1 MCRMFAYIGSS
12 NEELLRLYSALK
24 KAAENDPIAKKLRVG
39 FESHADGW
47 GYVIAGEDGS
57 LHHYRTSKPIYNDLH
72 RIPEMVGGF
81 SAIFHVRKASDK
93 TTIRPAFA
101 HPLLE
106 DNENELLFFAHNG
119 SLEKEPL
126 AKALGFAGITIDSEL
141 AAKLYARDGTKC
153 MRLLEKNT
161 KSALNLLIMHINRKT
176 GKAQIYYKKYYVKPE
191 KAEFYDLYYK
201 ELDNG
206 RTVYSSTLDQ
216 LGLNGEKVTGNEL
229 ALL

>member
-1 MCRMFAYIGSS
+1 MFAYIGSS
-12 NEELLRLYSALK
+12 NEELSILYLALK
-24 KAAENDPIAKKLRVG
+24 EAAENDPIAEMFG
-39 FESHADGW
+39 GESSHEDGW

-216 LGLNGEKVTGNEL
+216 LGLNGEKVIGNGL
-229 ALL
+229 VPL